1 MVKGDDG
8 LLRARGGGS
17 LPPDADARLTPASLE
32 GSNVNATAALVA
44 MIDAQR
50 AYEMN
55 VKLVSTAQSIDEA
68 GTRLMALPA

>member
-1 MVKGDDG
+1 
-8 LLRARGGGS
+8 
-17 LPPDADARLTPASLE
+17 TPASLE